1 MIITE
6 ITSNIQGEQITK
18 RLDLLAIEWYESTKR
33 IQRLRTA
40 EGMDIAVKLLG
51 NTSSLQDGDVLYED
65 EEKIVVVTIKP
76 CEVIRVMA
84 IDFLRTA
91 FVASEIGN
99 KHLPLFVEANE
110 LLMPYERSMYEWLK
124 KQGFDPQRGERQLL
138 RQLNANVDPK
148 HHQKMKS
155 STKNIPLLIN
165 DKAFVNL
172 QAATAGIALMPN
184 DREDYARS

>member
-6 ITSNIQGEQITK
+6 ITRNIHDEQIDK

-51 NTSSLQDGDVLYED
+51 NTSCLQEGDILYED

-76 CEVIRVMA
+76 CEAIRVMA
-84 IDFLRTA
+84 IDFLQTA
-91 FVASEIGN
+91 FVSSEIGN

-110 LLMPYERSMYEWLK
+110 LLMPYERSMYEWLSR
-124 KQGFDPQRGERQLL
+124 QGFDPQRCERQLL
-138 RQLNANVDPK
+138 RPLNANVDPQ
-148 HHQKMKS
+148 HHQKMKF
-155 STKNIPLLIN
+155 STKNIPLFIN
-165 DKAFVNL
+165 DKTF
-172 QAATAGIALMPN
+172 M
-184 DREDYARS
+184 DS

>member
-6 ITSNIQGEQITK
+6 ITRSIHNEQINK
-18 RLDLLAIEWYESTKR
+18 RLDSLTIEWYESTKR

-40 EGMDIAVKLLG
+40 EGMDIAIKLLG
-51 NTSSLQDGDVLYED
+51 NTSRLQDGDILYED

-84 IDFLRTA
+84 IDFLQLA
-91 FVASEIGN
+91 FVSSEIGN

-110 LLMPYERSMYEWLK
+110 LLMPYERSMYEWLI
-124 KQGFDPQRGERQLL
+124 KQGVDPQRCECQLL

-148 HHQKMKS
+148 HHQKMKF
-155 STKNIPLLIN
+155 STKNIPLLI
-165 DKAFVNL
+165 
-172 QAATAGIALMPN
+172 
-184 DREDYARS
+184 R

>member
-1 MIITE
+1 
-6 ITSNIQGEQITK
+6 
-18 RLDLLAIEWYESTKR
+18 
-33 IQRLRTA
+33 
-40 EGMDIAVKLLG
+40 
-51 NTSSLQDGDVLYED
+51 
-65 EEKIVVVTIKP
+65 
-76 CEVIRVMA
+76 
-84 IDFLRTA
+84 
-91 FVASEIGN
+91 
-99 KHLPLFVEANE
+99 NE

>member
-6 ITSNIQGEQITK
+6 ITRNIHGEQVNK
-18 RLDLLAIEWYESTKR
+18 RLDSLAIEWYEATKR

-51 NTSSLQDGDVLYED
+51 NTSSLRDGDILYED

-76 CEVIRVMA
+76 CEAIRVMA
-84 IDFLRTA
+84 IDFLQIA
-91 FVASEIGN
+91 FVSSEIGN

-110 LLMPYERSMYEWLK
+110 LLMPYERSMYEWLSK
-124 KQGFDPQRGERQLL
+124 HGFDPECCERQLL
-138 RQLNANVDPK
+138 HPLNANVDPQ
-148 HHQKMKS
+148 HHQKMKF

-165 DKAFVNL
+165 DKAFLNSQVP
-172 QAATAGIALMPN
+172 IAMKG
-184 DREDYARS
+184 E